1 MGWGGQ
7 RERSAPPLMLSLFT
21 HNTSDLGQNVPATH
35 TVTTLPIFKRNY
47 NIDAIH
53 KARELSSVF
62 DLAANE
68 N

>member
-1 MGWGGQ
+1 
-7 RERSAPPLMLSLFT
+7 MLSLFT